1 MNRLVTTG
9 RVLAILTIATGITQE
24 AATFLPV
31 ISGGFTGLA
40 PIWQRTF
47 TYFSL
52 GCGLLTMLCGLLFR
66 MLLGRVE
73 RHGFLV
79 PPLVAIGVFA
89 AANGILAACFM
100 FANPIA
106 WVVFAFGIGLFVV
119 AVRIRATH
127 RQR

>member
-9 RVLAILTIATGITQE
+9 RVLAILTIATGIAHE
-24 AATFLPV
+24 VATFLPV
-31 ISGGFTGLA
+31 ISEGFAGLA
-40 PIWQRTF
+40 TRWQCAF

-100 FANPIA
+100 FANPLA
-106 WVVFAFGIGLFVV
+106 WVMLALGIGLFVV
-119 AVRIRATH
+119 AVRIRARH